1 MARFNRLALMV
12 IAVLVIVYLT
22 TSAGATKDRVGTC
35 IRNCAQCKRMFG
47 EYFEGQR
54 CAESCLKFKGKS
66 IPDCEDINTI
76 EQFIH
81 RVDEDED

>member
-1 MARFNRLALMV
+1 MAPLHRLVSL
-12 IAVLVIVYLT
+12 LIVAIVVVHLT
-22 TSAGATKDRVGTC
+22 APAGATKDRVGTC